1 MIVADREYVT
11 SKYKLHKLKDLE
23 NLVADAGMLFT
34 DPKPSIRGNNKLTVA
49 VQINIPFNNPITGFV
64 RFLTLRTLWKH
75 THCHWLTPRIVRFHP
90 QGWYPCQGY
99 PEQPV
104 NI

>member
-23 NLVADAGMLFT
+23 NLVADAGMLLT
-34 DPKPSIRGNNKLTVA
+34 EPKPSIRDNNKLTVA

-64 RFLTLRTLWKH
+64 RFLTLRTSLE
-75 THCHWLTPRIVRFHP
+75 TYPLPLANTPDSALSPTRLVSMPRLS
-90 QGWYPCQGY
+90 
-99 PEQPV
+99 
-104 NI
+104 